1 MEKNCSATQKVCLM
15 DVLVSHLLCTGVCLC
30 HGLFCLYMCL
40 LLSQAIMLPHTVL
53 SNIHSVL
60 LKVTFLLARGD
71 GSVLSW
77 LVERCHLVLALR
89 G

>member
-1 MEKNCSATQKVCLM
+1 MEKNGSATQKVCLVN
-15 DVLVSHLLCTGVCLC
+15 VLVYRSVLMSWPV
-30 HGLFCLYMCL
+30 LFVHVLTAATPAT
-40 LLSQAIMLPHTVL
+40 SLPHTVL